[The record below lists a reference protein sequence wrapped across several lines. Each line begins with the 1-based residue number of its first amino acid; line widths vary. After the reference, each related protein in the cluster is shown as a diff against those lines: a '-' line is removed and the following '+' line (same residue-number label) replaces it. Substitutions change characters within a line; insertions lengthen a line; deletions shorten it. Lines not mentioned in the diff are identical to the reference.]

1 MVTRPYFDTDLD
13 QTWCSYFSVSYL
25 SNIVELLS
33 LGLVESREYDI
44 GISLYK
50 LMGILGIT
58 RGRGVQ
64 DKY

>member
-1 MVTRPYFDTDLD
+1 
-13 QTWCSYFSVSYL
+13 VSYL